1 MNDLKDRIVM
11 ITGASSGFG
20 KEAAK
25 MCVGLGA
32 KVVLG
37 ARREDKLKELCDELG
52 SNNATYKSTDVT
64 SKGNIFLSW
73 RQKSTISNVNFA
85 IIVLVLLL

>member
-25 MCVGLGA
+25 MCVQLGA

-52 SNNATYKSTDVT
+52 TESAIYKATEVT
-64 SKGNIFLSW
+64 
-73 RQKSTISNVNFA
+73 
-85 IIVLVLLL
+85 

>member
-1 MNDLKDRIVM
+1 M

-25 MCVGLGA
+25 MCVELGA

-52 SNNATYKSTDVT
+52 TDSAIYKATDVT
-64 SKGNIFLSW
+64 SKNRCMHWHNMALKHLEELIHW
-73 RQKSTISNVNFA
+73 
-85 IIVLVLLL
+85 